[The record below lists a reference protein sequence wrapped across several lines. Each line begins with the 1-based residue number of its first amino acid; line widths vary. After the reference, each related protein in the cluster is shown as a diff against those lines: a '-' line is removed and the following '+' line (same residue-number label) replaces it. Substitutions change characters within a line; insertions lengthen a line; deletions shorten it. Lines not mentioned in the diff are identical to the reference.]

1 MSHFISSLGI
11 LKCTPLFKK
20 GVSTNIDN
28 YRPISVLPV
37 ALQKLLEHTVHHQL
51 YSFGNEQKLLSR
63 FQCGFRSNYSTEFA
77 ATAFS
82 HFLRHG
88 MDQGLLTGTVFI
100 DLRKAFDPVDHD
112 LLINKLESYGLFSW
126 LLPNYVWGSPR
137 INLRSLIVCFVYK
150 DLPKVLTKINV
161 KF

>member
-1 MSHFISSLGI
+1 M
-11 LKCTPLFKK
+11 
-20 GVSTNIDN
+20 STNIDN
-28 YRPISVLPV
+28 YHPISISVLPV

-82 HFLRHG
+82 DFLRHG
-88 MDQGLLTGTVFI
+88 MDQGLLYNTGTVFI

-112 LLINKLESYGLFSW
+112 LLINKVESYVLF
-126 LLPNYVWGSPR
+126 V
-137 INLRSLIVCFVYK
+137 
-150 DLPKVLTKINV
+150 
-161 KF
+161 